1 VSREDAGEWAKSRGM
16 LFMEASAKTKEGIA
30 QVFNEVV
37 QKVSTTCMVWFNSH
51 LHFRFLKIQPYY
63 QILDL
68 RSQAD
73 HKWIWKVLVAVDLV
87 AVDVVRYFP

>member
-37 QKVSTTCMVWFNSH
+37 QKVSTTCMV
-51 LHFRFLKIQPYY
+51 
-63 QILDL
+63 
-68 RSQAD
+68 
-73 HKWIWKVLVAVDLV
+73 
-87 AVDVVRYFP
+87 